1 VRRAKIFAFQFR
13 LLWLAVAAVAVIMPL
28 TLWASSYL
36 FQSNQSGETQ
46 PPTRIP
52 SNVAWTDETVAT
64 ASNGDA
70 LRGLLIARRCDHCH
84 GSEGFSSTPAIPN
97 LAAMDRLSTWKQ
109 LQDFR
114 TAKRN
119 SPVMQ
124 MIASVLS
131 SKEDSD
137 LAAYYSMLPN
147 AADPQDNRVFPQHPP
162 DTANANVA
170 SQLVTL
176 GDGSR
181 GIPPCQ
187 SCHGPAGYVRGAPPL
202 ATQNSAYILTQ
213 LDAFASGTRAN
224 DINVRMRTIASQ
236 LTDAERHAVSDY
248 YGAGLGI
255 LPAGAASHK

>member
-1 VRRAKIFAFQFR
+1 MLPVSLAANAFF
-13 LLWLAVAAVAVIMPL
+13 
-28 TLWASSYL
+28 
-36 FQSNQSGETQ
+36 FQSAEMQ
-46 PPTRIP
+46 PPVRIP
-52 SNVAWTDETVAT
+52 SNVAWTEDIVANAT
-64 ASNGDA
+64 SGDA

-84 GSEGFSSTPAIPN
+84 GSEGFSSDGSIPN

-114 TAKRN
+114 SGKRN
-119 SPVMQ
+119 SPIMQ
-124 MIASVLS
+124 MFARPLS
-131 SKEDSD
+131 TQEFSD

-147 AADPQDNRVFPQHPP
+147 APDPQDNRVFPQHSP
-162 DTANANVA
+162 DTAHADVA

-187 SCHGPAGYVRGAPPL
+187 SCHGPAGYVKGAPTL

-213 LDAFASGTRAN
+213 LEAFATGSRAN

-236 LTDAERHAVSDY
+236 LTEDERHAVSDY

-255 LPAGAASHK
+255 LPAGATHK